1 MQILLKACWGAG
13 GWKSGDVSRADFE
26 YARARGLMFDPL
38 TVTHDAPVIRT
49 IKIRDTLNTNDLAR
63 AFLGSLS
70 TRKYLPRIC

>member
-1 MQILLKACWGAG
+1 
-13 GWKSGDVSRADFE
+13 
-26 YARARGLMFDPL
+26 MFDPL